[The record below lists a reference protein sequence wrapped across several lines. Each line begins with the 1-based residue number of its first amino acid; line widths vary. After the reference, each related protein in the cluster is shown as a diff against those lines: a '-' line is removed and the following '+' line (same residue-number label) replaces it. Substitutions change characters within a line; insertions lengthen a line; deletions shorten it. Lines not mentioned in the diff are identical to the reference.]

1 MDMGQRI
8 RTMHYIFG
16 INESCCTVDVM
27 KRAASLSKVM
37 GQRTRV
43 MNCVPGIIE
52 TCRTFQRG
60 LSKSRCDAYES
71 QDA

>member
-1 MDMGQRI
+1 MDVGQRI

-16 INESCCTVDVM
+16 INESCRTVDV
-27 KRAASLSKVM
+27 KKKALSLSKVM

-43 MNCVPGIIE
+43 MNCVPGMIQ

-60 LSKSRCDAYES
+60 V
-71 QDA
+71 